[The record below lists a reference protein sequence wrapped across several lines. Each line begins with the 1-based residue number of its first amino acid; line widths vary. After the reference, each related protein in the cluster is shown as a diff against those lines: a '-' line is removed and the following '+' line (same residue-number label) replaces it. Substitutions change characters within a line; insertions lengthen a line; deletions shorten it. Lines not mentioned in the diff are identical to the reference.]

1 MRTPW
6 GLTMGSAP
14 WRFHRSIASHDASPD
29 WPVKV
34 RCWIVHHHNQR
45 GITAHCPLTLH
56 TVFVH
61 CLCPQ
66 SLPTVSAHC
75 PCTLSLHTLCA
86 HSSCTLSLH
95 NISAHCLC
103 PLSVHSVFGP
113 SNWTL
118 SAHWTILHWNVC
130 RDRVPGTAPH
140 GSMSRTSI
148 HTFYSENQKNVK
160 LPHPDL
166 SPIPPLTAASKEC
179 WKLRKNAPFP
189 THTLHPLSQKKEK
202 LV

>member
-1 MRTPW
+1 
-6 GLTMGSAP
+6 MGSAP

-103 PLSVHSVFGP
+103 PLSVHS
-113 SNWTL
+113 SL
-118 SAHWTILHWNVC
+118 
-130 RDRVPGTAPH
+130 D
-140 GSMSRTSI
+140 
-148 HTFYSENQKNVK
+148 
-160 LPHPDL
+160 
-166 SPIPPLTAASKEC
+166 PLTGHSLHTERSFTGTSAETGFQGQLHTVQCLAHPFTHSIQ
-179 WKLRKNAPFP
+179 RIKNFLNCHIL
-189 THTLHPLSQKKEK
+189 TYHQSHL
-202 LV
+202 